1 MSSQE
6 EPSFMTSSRRIV
18 RSDSALSVEEAP
30 EFGGEET
37 QVKTLY
43 SPIMPIIQV
52 FHSMIR
58 VSICLLL
65 VLVLVLVVGI
75 RGIVNRVRLPR
86 LGFREL

>member
-1 MSSQE
+1 
-6 EPSFMTSSRRIV
+6 MTSSRRIV

-65 VLVLVLVVGI
+65 VLVLVLVLVVGI

>member
-1 MSSQE
+1 
-6 EPSFMTSSRRIV
+6 MTSSRRIV

-65 VLVLVLVVGI
+65 VLVVGI

>member
-1 MSSQE
+1 
-6 EPSFMTSSRRIV
+6 MTSSRRIV

-30 EFGGEET
+30 EFGEEET
-37 QVKTLY
+37 QVKTLN

-75 RGIVNRVRLPR
+75 RGIVIRVRLPR

>member
-1 MSSQE
+1 
-6 EPSFMTSSRRIV
+6 MTSSRRIV

>member
-1 MSSQE
+1 
-6 EPSFMTSSRRIV
+6 MTSSRRIV

-65 VLVLVLVVGI
+65 LLVLVLVVGI

>member
-1 MSSQE
+1 
-6 EPSFMTSSRRIV
+6 MTSTRRIV

>member
-1 MSSQE
+1 
-6 EPSFMTSSRRIV
+6 MTSSRRIV

-52 FHSMIR
+52 FYSMIR